1 MKVLGSL
8 FFSFIMTII
17 IFVISLFM
25 CVRVFLSPMIMTK
38 VIDLMIEEEGGFTE
52 ELLEDFPVL
61 GNYLDE
67 DKMNKELGIFFS
79 DYIKYLLRV
88 PNQDVPTLEG
98 IKEVLD
104 EAIDEYVKD
113 TGEEFDYDSYNKE
126 YEDIEKSIVA
136 ELVPESERVPEEV
149 GFIMEIIYSDVIMVV
164 LALIIIFS
172 ILFDYLIRKDF
183 IIISRHVGIVSLIN
197 AFIYGSVW
205 LFLLTI
211 NTDGDVTSKT
221 LLKIFAEVPLIITLI
236 CGVVGVLLIV
246 LPLVFRKKTN
256 NNYNNN
262 GLGYYCPPTNNINNS
277 MYN

>member
-8 FFSFIMTII
+8 FFNFIMTII
-17 IFVISLFM
+17 IFIISLFM

-38 VIDLMIEEEGGFTE
+38 LVNLLIEEEGGFTE
-52 ELLEDFPVL
+52 EILEDFPEMEK
-61 GNYLDE
+61 YLDE
-67 DKMNKELGIFFS
+67 DKMNEELGIFFS
-79 DYIKYLLRV
+79 DYLKYLLRV

-104 EAIDEYVKD
+104 EAIDGYVKD
-113 TGEEFDYDSYNKE
+113 TGKEFDYDSYNEE
-126 YEDIEKSIVA
+126 YKDIEESIVL

-149 GFIMEIIYSDVIMVV
+149 GVIMEIIYSDVVMVI
-164 LALIIIFS
+164 LALIVIFS

-183 IIISRHVGIVSLIN
+183 IIVSRHVGIVSLIN
-197 AFIYGSVW
+197 AFIYGSIG
-205 LFLLTI
+205 LFLLTV

-236 CGVVGVLLIV
+236 CGVVGLLLII
-246 LPLVFRKKTN
+246 LPLVFKKKTN

-262 GLGYYCPPTNNINNS
+262 GLGYYCPPTNNMNNG

>member
-113 TGEEFDYDSYNKE
+113 TGEEFD
-126 YEDIEKSIVA
+126 
-136 ELVPESERVPEEV
+136 RVLQACLL
-149 GFIMEIIYSDVIMVV
+149 FSSDPLCLCRNLLQSV
-164 LALIIIFS
+164 L
-172 ILFDYLIRKDF
+172 
-183 IIISRHVGIVSLIN
+183 HN
-197 AFIYGSVW
+197 Q
-205 LFLLTI
+205 
-211 NTDGDVTSKT
+211 
-221 LLKIFAEVPLIITLI
+221 
-236 CGVVGVLLIV
+236 
-246 LPLVFRKKTN
+246 
-256 NNYNNN
+256 
-262 GLGYYCPPTNNINNS
+262 
-277 MYN
+277 

>member
-113 TGEEFDYDSYNKE
+113 TGEEFDYDSYNEE
-126 YEDIEKSIVA
+126 YEDIEKSIVT

-183 IIISRHVGIVSLIN
+183 IIVSRHVGIVSLIN

-246 LPLVFRKKTN
+246 LPLVFRKKIN
-256 NNYNNN
+256 NNN
-262 GLGYYCPPTNNINNS
+262 GLGYYCPPTNNINNG

>member
-113 TGEEFDYDSYNKE
+113 TGEEFDYDSYNEE
-126 YEDIEKSIVA
+126 YEDIEKSIVT

-172 ILFDYLIRKDF
+172 ILIDYLIRKDF
-183 IIISRHVGIVSLIN
+183 IINYRHVGIVSLIN
-197 AFIYGSVW
+197 SFIYGSVW

-246 LPLVFRKKTN
+246 LPLVFRKKIN
-256 NNYNNN
+256 NNN
-262 GLGYYCPPTNNINNS
+262 GLGYYCPPTNNINNG